1 MAIIEIKSL
10 TKTYGKIQA
19 VRGIDLNI
27 EKGEIFGLLGPNGA
41 GKTTTI
47 GMLCTIIKATSGSAS
62 IAGCNVIKEPA
73 RVRRKVGI
81 VFQDPTLDTVLTGRE
96 NLELHARLY
105 GISAAVRQSRINEML
120 ELVDLK
126 ERSNDITRTYSGGM
140 RRRLEL
146 ARGLLHK
153 PAVLF
158 LDEPTLGLDPQ
169 TRARTW
175 EYIKKMSKMEQTT
188 VVLTTHYMEEA
199 EQVCDRVGIID
210 HGQIIAL
217 GSPEN
222 LKESMGGDLVV
233 IRAKDPP
240 TERIK
245 ALSYVSEVKLSD
257 GTIEIT
263 MKEAHLHLAQLL
275 SLIRDVE
282 CVEVRV
288 PTLSDV
294 FIKLTG
300 RDIREDS
307 SEDSGSWVD
316 SATSPKRIDGYF
328 RCLVAGVQ
336 SLPAGKKQNRLQHC
350 STAHVAF
357 SLRQRDRCQYQ
368 YQRCQ
373 LPGLYLPWSAN
384 HVGTFRVRLLRSL
397 YCLGPQTRCA

>member
-1 MAIIEIKSL
+1 MSIIEIKCL
-10 TKTYGKIQA
+10 TKTFGKIQA
-19 VRGIDLNI
+19 VRGINLNI

-47 GMLCTIIKATSGSAS
+47 GMLCTIIRPTSGSATL
-62 IAGCNVIKEPA
+62 AGFDIVKNPA
-73 RVRRKVGI
+73 EVRRQVGI
-81 VFQDPTLDTVLTGRE
+81 VFQDPTLDTVLTGHE

-105 GISAAVRQSRINEML
+105 GVPVAQREKRITEML

-126 ERSNDITRTYSGGM
+126 DRSKDVTRTYSGGM

-175 EYIKKMSKMEQTT
+175 DYIKKMAQKEQTT

-199 EQVCDRVGIID
+199 QLVCDRVGIID
-210 HGQIIAL
+210 HGQIMAL
-217 GSPEN
+217 DAPDN

-233 IRAKDPP
+233 IRAKEPP
-240 TERIK
+240 LQKIQ
-245 ALSYVSEVKLSD
+245 ALPYVTEVKLNED
-257 GTIEIT
+257 AMEIT
-263 MKEAHLHLAQLL
+263 MKDAHLHLPELL
-275 SLIRDVE
+275 ATIPHIE

-307 SEDSGSWVD
+307 PEDSGSWVD
-316 SATSPKRIDGYF
+316 S
-328 RCLVAGVQ
+328 VA
-336 SLPAGKKQNRLQHC
+336 RY
-350 STAHVAF
+350 
-357 SLRQRDRCQYQ
+357 RQR
-368 YQRCQ
+368 
-373 LPGLYLPWSAN
+373 GK
-384 HVGTFRVRLLRSL
+384 
-397 YCLGPQTRCA
+397 

>member
-1 MAIIEIKSL
+1 MAIIETKSL

-47 GMLCTIIKATSGSAS
+47 GMLCTIISITSGNAF

-105 GISAAVRQSRINEML
+105 GISVAARQSRINEML
-120 ELVDLK
+120 ELVDLQ

-175 EYIKKMSKMEQTT
+175 EYIKKMAKMEQTT

-217 GSPEN
+217 DSPEN
-222 LKESMGGDLVV
+222 LKDSMGGDLVL

-240 TERIK
+240 AERIK
-245 ALSYVSEVKLSD
+245 ALSYVREVKLSD
-257 GTIEIT
+257 GTMEIT
-263 MKEAHLHLAQLL
+263 MKEAHLHLAELL
-275 SLIRDVE
+275 SLIPNVE

-316 SATSPKRIDGYF
+316 S
-328 RCLVAGVQ
+328 VA
-336 SLPAGKKQNRLQHC
+336 RY
-350 STAHVAF
+350 
-357 SLRQRDRCQYQ
+357 RQK
-368 YQRCQ
+368 
-373 LPGLYLPWSAN
+373 GN
-384 HVGTFRVRLLRSL
+384 
-397 YCLGPQTRCA
+397 

>member
-1 MAIIEIKSL
+1 MSIIEIKSL
-10 TKTYGKIQA
+10 TKTFGKIQA

-47 GMLCTIIKATSGSAS
+47 GMLCTIIRPTSGSATL
-62 IAGCNVIKEPA
+62 AGFDVVKNPA
-73 RVRRKVGI
+73 EVRRQVGI
-81 VFQDPTLDTVLTGRE
+81 VFQDPTLDTVLTGHE

-105 GISAAVRQSRINEML
+105 GMPAAEREKRITEML

-126 ERSNDITRTYSGGM
+126 ERSKDITRTYSGGM

-175 EYIKKMSKMEQTT
+175 DYIKKMAQKEQTT

-210 HGQIIAL
+210 QGQIMAL
-217 GSPEN
+217 DAPDN

-233 IRAKDPP
+233 IRAKEPP
-240 TERIK
+240 LQKIQT
-245 ALSYVSEVKLSD
+245 LPYVKDVKLND
-257 GTIEIT
+257 GAVEIT
-263 MKEAHLHLAQLL
+263 MKDAHLHLPELL
-275 SLIRDVE
+275 SIIPHIE
-282 CVEVRV
+282 CVETRV
-288 PTLSDV
+288 PTLNDV

-300 RDIREDS
+300 HDIREDS
-307 SEDSGSWVD
+307 PEDSGSWVD
-316 SATSPKRIDGYF
+316 S
-328 RCLVAGVQ
+328 VA
-336 SLPAGKKQNRLQHC
+336 RY
-350 STAHVAF
+350 
-357 SLRQRDRCQYQ
+357 RQR
-368 YQRCQ
+368 
-373 LPGLYLPWSAN
+373 GK
-384 HVGTFRVRLLRSL
+384 
-397 YCLGPQTRCA
+397 